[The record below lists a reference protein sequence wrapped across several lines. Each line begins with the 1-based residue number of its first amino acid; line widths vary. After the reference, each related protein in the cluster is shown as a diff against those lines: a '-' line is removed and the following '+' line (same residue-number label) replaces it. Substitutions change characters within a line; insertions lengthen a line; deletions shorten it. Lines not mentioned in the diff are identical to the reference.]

1 MYCIERRTRERI
13 VLTGKLTVRK
23 PQNERRRRTAVP
35 ITSNNLDK
43 PQVPYAKR
51 ESDREKAHMYRWI
64 ELGASALEDSDK
76 QEQK

>member
-1 MYCIERRTRERI
+1 
-13 VLTGKLTVRK
+13 VRK
-23 PQNERRRRTAVP
+23 P
-35 ITSNNLDK
+35 LDK

-64 ELGASALEDSDK
+64 ELGASALEDSDN

>member
-1 MYCIERRTRERI
+1 
-13 VLTGKLTVRK
+13 VRK
-23 PQNERRRRTAVP
+23 PPNERRRRTAVP

-51 ESDREKAHMYRWI
+51 ESDRKKAHVYRWI
-64 ELGASALEDSDK
+64 EQGASALEDGDK